1 MYMFSKSLEERCN
14 RILRDM
20 EGSLTARD
28 RVGIQDFVLLDAYT
42 SESAVLDNLRKR
54 FNENL
59 IYTYIGTLLV
69 SVNPYKELGI
79 YTKKQM
85 DIYMG
90 VNFFELPPH
99 IYALADNVYR
109 TMLTETNNHFILISG
124 ESGAGKT
131 EASKKIL
138 QFYAVSCP
146 STKLLDNVRD
156 RLLLSNPVLEAFG
169 NAKTLKNDNSSRFG
183 KYMDIQFDHMGGA
196 VGGHI
201 LSYLLEKSRVVHQNH
216 GERSFHIFYQLVEGG
231 EEDLLRWL
239 GLERNC
245 QRYSYLVQVGEVT
258 YQRYSYLVQVGEVTY
273 QHYSYLVQV
282 GEVTYQHYS
291 YLVQVGEVTYQ
302 HYSYLVQVGE
312 VTYQHYSYLVQVGE
326 GECAKVSSVNDKS
339 DWKTVRKAL
348 SIIEFSESNIE
359 SLFAIIASVLHLGNV
374 TFVADSQGYATLNN
388 SPEIHWLS
396 KLLGIPAQVIQ
407 VGLTHRKIEARSEEL
422 LSPFTVDQAV
432 YAKDALAKAIYGRTF
447 TWLVN
452 ELNESLANKDSSRKT
467 VIGLLDIYGFE
478 VFSVNSF
485 EQFCINYCN
494 EKLQQ
499 LFIQLTLKS
508 EQEEYEME
516 GIEWESVPY
525 FNNKIICDLVEEKF
539 KGIISVL
546 DEECLR
552 PGEATDMTFLEKL
565 EEKMGGHPHFVTHK
579 LADQK
584 TRKTLERGDFRLL
597 HYAGEVTYCVVG
609 FLDKNNDLLYRN
621 IKEVMRQSK
630 NAIVK
635 HCFPSTEPDSKKRP
649 ETVATQFKSSLV
661 GLTEILMS
669 KEPWYVRCMKPNEG
683 KQPGLFDDVLVR
695 HQVKYLGLMEH
706 LRVRRAGFAYRRRYE
721 IFLQRYKPLCP
732 DTWPNWKGT
741 AAEGV
746 QCLIKHLGYKPDE
759 YKMGRTKIFIRHP
772 RTLFATED
780 AFEVCKHELATRIQA
795 KYKGYRVKGDYM
807 RQRQAATKIETCWRG
822 MKARRE
828 RDKRAW
834 AVKVIKRFIKG
845 FMTRNQPACVDN
857 TEYLAFVRQNYLTRL
872 KENLPKTVLDKNT
885 WLTPPPIMQEASQML
900 RKLYTRHMVRRYVQG
915 IMTERKAQLQIKGL
929 TSSIFKG
936 TKENYPHSVG
946 IPFVDTRIREE
957 DIHIKVYQMI
967 RQERI
972 KYSVPVVK
980 YDRNGFRPR
989 FRQLIY
995 TGSAAYLVEEAKI
1008 KQRVEFNNLKGV
1020 SVSTLSDNFLILH
1033 VQCEDIKQKGD
1044 LVLQCDYLFEALTK
1058 LCLVANKHNF
1068 IKVVQGSVKFDIQPG
1083 REGFVDFKS
1092 GQETMIYRAKNGH
1105 LMVEST
1111 RTKSRAM
1118 IQN

>member
-245 QRYSYLVQVGEVT
+245 QRYSYLVQVGE
-258 YQRYSYLVQVGEVTY
+258 
-273 QHYSYLVQV
+273 
-282 GEVTYQHYS
+282 
-291 YLVQVGEVTYQ
+291 
-302 HYSYLVQVGE
+302 
-312 VTYQHYSYLVQVGE
+312 

-348 SIIEFSESNIE
+348 SVIEFSESNIE

-407 VGLTHRKIEARSEEL
+407 VGLTHRKIEARSEEV

-565 EEKMGGHPHFVTHK
+565 EEKMGGHAHFITHK

-597 HYAGEVTYCVVG
+597 HYAGEVTYSVVG

-661 GLTEILMS
+661 GLTEVLMS

-746 QCLIKHLGYKPDE
+746 ECLVKHLGYKPDE

-828 RDKRAW
+828 REKRAW

-872 KENLPKTVLDKNT
+872 KENLPKTVVDKNT

-915 IMTERKAQLQIKGL
+915 IMTERKAQLQLKGL

-946 IPFVDTRIREE
+946 IPFVDTRISEE

>member
-1 MYMFSKSLEERCN
+1 
-14 RILRDM
+14 M

-245 QRYSYLVQVGEVT
+245 QRYSYLVQ
-258 YQRYSYLVQVGEVTY
+258 
-273 QHYSYLVQV
+273 
-282 GEVTYQHYS
+282 
-291 YLVQVGEVTYQ
+291 
-302 HYSYLVQVGE
+302 
-312 VTYQHYSYLVQVGE
+312 

-348 SIIEFSESNIE
+348 SVIEFSESNIE

-374 TFVADSQGYATLNN
+374 TFVADSQGY
-388 SPEIHWLS
+388 
-396 KLLGIPAQVIQ
+396 LLGIPAQVIQ
-407 VGLTHRKIEARSEEL
+407 VGLTHRKIEARSEEV

-565 EEKMGGHPHFVTHK
+565 EEKMGGHAHFITHK

-597 HYAGEVTYCVVG
+597 HYAGEVTYSVVG

-661 GLTEILMS
+661 GLTEVLMS

-746 QCLIKHLGYKPDE
+746 ECLVKHLGYKPDE

-780 AFEVCKHELATRIQA
+780 AFEVCKHELAC
-795 KYKGYRVKGDYM
+795 VVLL
-807 RQRQAATKIETCWRG
+807 ATKIETCWRG

-828 RDKRAW
+828 REKRAW

-872 KENLPKTVLDKNT
+872 KENLPKTVVDKNT
-885 WLTPPPIMQEASQML
+885 WLTPPPIMQEVSRSREFTL
-900 RKLYTRHMVRRYVQG
+900 LEYFLTDHLIYLYCVWLPHV
-915 IMTERKAQLQIKGL
+915 QLQLKGL

-946 IPFVDTRIREE
+946 IPFVDTRISKP
-957 DIHIKVYQMI
+957 HTFPQ
-967 RQERI
+967 
-972 KYSVPVVK
+972 YSVPVVK

-1105 LMVEST
+1105 LMVVSMKLKT
-1111 RTKSRAM
+1111 VWPFNS
-1118 IQN
+1118 QNEQIHFLNYY

>member
-1 MYMFSKSLEERCN
+1 MTHLALEMTESLEERCN
-14 RILRDM
+14 RILQNMD
-20 EGSLTARD
+20 GSLTARD

-42 SESAVLDNLRKR
+42 SESAFLDNLRKR
-54 FNENL
+54 FHENL

-69 SVNPYKELGI
+69 SVNPYKEI
-79 YTKKQM
+79 DFYSKKQM
-85 DIYMG
+85 DTYMG

-99 IYALADNVYR
+99 IYALADNVFR
-109 TMLTETNNHFILISG
+109 TMTTEFNNHFILISG

-138 QFYAVSCP
+138 QYYAVSCP
-146 STKLLDNVRD
+146 STKLLNNVRD

-183 KYMDIQFDHMGGA
+183 KYMDIQFDHQGGA

-216 GERSFHIFYQLVEGG
+216 GERNFHIFYQLVEGG

-245 QRYSYLVQVGEVT
+245 Q
-258 YQRYSYLVQVGEVTY
+258 
-273 QHYSYLVQV
+273 HYSYLVQ
-282 GEVTYQHYS
+282 G
-291 YLVQVGEVTYQ
+291 G
-302 HYSYLVQVGE
+302 
-312 VTYQHYSYLVQVGE
+312 
-326 GECAKVSSVNDKS
+326 CAKVSSISDKS
-339 DWKTVRKAL
+339 DWKTVRKAF
-348 SIIEFSESNIE
+348 SVIEFSESDIE
-359 SLFAIIASVLHLGNV
+359 NLFGIIASVLHLGNV
-374 TFVADSQGYATLNN
+374 KFDADFRGYAILNN
-388 SPEIHWLS
+388 NPEMHWLS
-396 KLLGIPAQVIQ
+396 KLLGIPTQVLQ
-407 VGLTHRKIEARSEEL
+407 QGLTHRKIEAKAEEVF
-422 LSPFTVDQAV
+422 SPFTVEHAV
-432 YAKDALAKAIYGRTF
+432 YARDALAKAIYGRTF
-447 TWLVN
+447 NWLVN
-452 ELNESLANKDSSRKT
+452 KINESLANKDSSRKT

-478 VFSVNSF
+478 VFNVNSF

-525 FNNKIICDLVEEKF
+525 FNNKIICDLVEEKHR
-539 KGIISVL
+539 GIISTL

-552 PGEATDMTFLEKL
+552 PGEATDLTFLEKM

-621 IKEVMRQSK
+621 VKEVMRQSK
-630 NAIVK
+630 NVIIK

-649 ETVATQFKSSLV
+649 ETVVTQFKSSLV

-669 KEPWYVRCMKPNEG
+669 KEPWYVRCIKPNEG
-683 KQPGLFDDVLVR
+683 KKPGCFDDVLVR

-732 DTWPNWKGT
+732 DTWPNWRGT

-746 QCLIKHLGYKPDE
+746 QLLIKHLGCKSDE

-772 RTLFATED
+772 RTLFAIED
-780 AFEVCKHELATRIQA
+780 AFEHCKHELATRIQA
-795 KYKGYRVKGDYM
+795 KYKGYRVKGHFLK
-807 RQRQAATKIETCWRG
+807 QKEAAIKIENCWRG
-822 MKARRE
+822 LMARKERE
-828 RDKRAW
+828 KRAW
-834 AVKVIKRFIKG
+834 AVKVIKKFIKG
-845 FMTRNQPACVDN
+845 FMTRNQPTCIDN
-857 TEYLAFVRQNYLTRL
+857 SEYLAFVRQNYLIRL
-872 KENLPKTVLDKNT
+872 KDNLPKTVLDRNT
-885 WLTPPPIMQEASQML
+885 WLTPPPIMQEASQLL
-900 RKLYTRHMVRRYVQG
+900 RKVYTRHMVRKYVRSITPQK
-915 IMTERKAQLQIKGL
+915 KAQLQLKAL
-929 TSSIFKG
+929 TSSMFKG
-936 TKENYPHSVG
+936 KKESYSFSVCR
-946 IPFVDTRIREE
+946 PFVDTRISDE
-957 DIHIKVYQMI
+957 DINIKVLQMI
-967 RQERI
+967 QQERI

-989 FRQLIY
+989 LRQLIF
-995 TGSAAYLVEEAKI
+995 TQTAAYMVEEAKI
-1008 KQRVEFNNLKGV
+1008 KQRIDYNSLKGV
-1020 SVSTLSDNFLILH
+1020 SVSNLSDNFLILH
-1033 VQCEDIKQKGD
+1033 VLCEDIKQKGD

-1058 LCLVANKHNF
+1058 LSLVAKKQSC
-1068 IKVVQGSVKFDIQPG
+1068 IKVVQGSVRFDIQPG

-1092 GQETMIYRAKNGH
+1092 GQEFMVYRAKNGH

-1111 RTKSRAM
+1111 RTKSR
-1118 IQN
+1118 